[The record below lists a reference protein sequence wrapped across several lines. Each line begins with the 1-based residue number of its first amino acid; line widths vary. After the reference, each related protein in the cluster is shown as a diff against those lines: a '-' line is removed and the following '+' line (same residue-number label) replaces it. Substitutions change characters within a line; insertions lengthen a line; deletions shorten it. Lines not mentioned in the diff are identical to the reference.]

1 MTYEEAL
8 SFIHGATR
16 TGARDGFGRITR
28 ALEIIGNPQKR
39 LKFVHVAGTNGKG
52 STATMTANVLTA
64 AGFKTGLFISPYVVD
79 FRERIQLDGQFI
91 PKADLAA
98 VVDELMPVFE
108 QVKREVAECTEF
120 ETVTVIALYWYAK
133 MGCDFVVLEA
143 GIGGLHDKTNVI
155 DPPMVSVITSIS
167 FDHMKILGN
176 TLAEIA
182 GQKSGIIKSG
192 SSVALYCDL
201 PKEALDVL
209 LERCREVGTMPNIPD
224 LEKLE
229 ILSIGAEGSDI
240 RYKGLEY
247 HIPLIGR
254 HQIYNTL
261 TVIAV
266 CEELIRQGVH
276 IDYRNVYNG
285 ISGTHFVG
293 RCEILLKKPLFIID
307 GAHNIDGA
315 RSICRVMDEVMAGR
329 KITAIMGML
338 EDKAYHEAI
347 EMVSSRAARFIA
359 VTPDSYRCLPAEKAA
374 EVAKSFCDNITVIP
388 KPAEAALYALE
399 TASEDEVIIACGS
412 LYMIGEIKECLLSSA
427 TKAAKK

>member
-28 ALEIIGNPQKR
+28 ALEIVGNPQKR
-39 LKFVHVAGTNGKG
+39 LRFVHVAGTNGKG
-52 STATMTANVLTA
+52 STATMTANVLTS

-79 FRERIQLDGQFI
+79 FRERIQLNGQLI
-91 PKADLAA
+91 AKDELTLA
-98 VVDELMPVFE
+98 VSELMPAFE
-108 QVKREVAECTEF
+108 QVKREIAECTEF

-182 GQKSGIIKSG
+182 GQKSGIIKKG
-192 SSVALYCDL
+192 SAAALYCDL

-209 LERCREVGTMPNIPD
+209 LERCSEVGITPNIPD

-229 ILSIGAEGSDI
+229 VLSIGAEGSDI
-240 RYKGLEY
+240 RYRGLEY

-254 HQIYNTL
+254 HQIYNSL
-261 TVIAV
+261 TVIAA

-276 IDYRNVYNG
+276 IDYRNIYDG
-285 ISGTHFVG
+285 IAGTHFVG

-329 KITAIMGML
+329 KITVIMGML
-338 EDKAYHEAI
+338 EDKAYHESI
-347 EMVSSRAARFIA
+347 EMVASRAWRFIA
-359 VTPDSYRCLPAEKAA
+359 VTPDSYRSLPAERAA
-374 EVAKSFCDNITVIP
+374 EVAKSFCSNITVIS
-388 KPAEAALYALE
+388 KPSEAALYALD
-399 TASEDEVIIACGS
+399 TACEDEVIIACGS